1 MSQGP
6 KGKIPDDIPADVRTP
21 SGGPDTTVERYR
33 LLAENMT
40 DIVCQI
46 GPQGEIVFVS
56 PSVRPA
62 LGYNAP
68 DIEGRSVYEYLHA
81 EDRERAEADYLRFSR
96 TGTVESL
103 EYRVLHA
110 NGGYRWMEV
119 RARPVFDREFTAT
132 GVVVAARDI
141 TRHREA
147 AGEME
152 LLQRQADENLGRR
165 LEELTRT
172 IEQLR
177 DEIAQR
183 KAADREQAERLKR
196 QEAIARVMPVVLYSA
211 QLGTPFA
218 AVWMSENVSFV
229 TGFPMEKFINEPG
242 FWMERVHPDDRETVA
257 EYLRLVSTGKIQQ
270 TEYRWMCADGE
281 YHRFLDQVV
290 NVQLSAEN
298 VTEYFGLWMDITGRQ
313 DAKGKVKQF
322 RER

>member
-1 MSQGP
+1 MNG
-6 KGKIPDDIPADVRTP
+6 GREDI
-21 SGGPDTTVERYR
+21 SGNEMMEGGQKHNGGPEALEARYR

-46 GPQGEIVFVS
+46 GSQGEIVFIS

-62 LGYNAP
+62 LGHNAT
-68 DIEGRSVYEYLHA
+68 DIEGKNVYEFLHPD
-81 EDRERAEADYLRFSR
+81 DRERAEADYVRFSR
-96 TGTVESL
+96 TGTIEDL

-119 RARPVFDREFTAT
+119 RARPVFDREFSPT
-132 GVVVAARDI
+132 GVVISARDI
-141 TRHREA
+141 TRQREA

-152 LLQRQADENLGRR
+152 MLRRQADENLGRR

-172 IEQLR
+172 IDQLR

-183 KAADREQAERLKR
+183 KSADREQAERLKR

-218 AVWMSENVSFV
+218 AVWMSENVGFV
-229 TGFPMEKFINEPG
+229 TGFPLERFLNEPG
-242 FWMERVHPDDRETVA
+242 FWMERVHPDDRETV
-257 EYLRLVSTGKIQQ
+257 EDYLKLASTGKILQ

-281 YHRFLDQVV
+281 YHWFLDQVV
-290 NVQLSAEN
+290 NVQLSEEN
-298 VTEYFGLWMDITGRQ
+298 VTEYFGLWMDITGRE
-313 DAKGKVKQF
+313 DINRKVKQAPD
-322 RER
+322 R

>member
-1 MSQGP
+1 MNG
-6 KGKIPDDIPADVRTP
+6 GREDISGNEMMAGGQKHN
-21 SGGPDTTVERYR
+21 GGPEALEARYR

-46 GPQGEIVFVS
+46 GSQGEIVFIS

-62 LGYNAP
+62 LGHNAT
-68 DIEGRSVYEYLHA
+68 DIEGKSVYEFLHPD
-81 EDRERAEADYLRFSR
+81 DRERAEADYVRFSR
-96 TGTVESL
+96 TGTIEDL

-119 RARPVFDREFTAT
+119 RARPVFDREFSPT
-132 GVVVAARDI
+132 GVVISARDI
-141 TRHREA
+141 TRQREA

-152 LLQRQADENLGRR
+152 MLRRQADENLGRR

-172 IEQLR
+172 IDQLR

-183 KAADREQAERLKR
+183 KSADREQAERLKR

-218 AVWMSENVSFV
+218 AVWMSENVGFV
-229 TGFPMEKFINEPG
+229 TGFPLERFLNEPG
-242 FWMERVHPDDRETVA
+242 FWMERVHPDDRETV
-257 EYLRLVSTGKIQQ
+257 EDYLKLASTGKILQ

-281 YHRFLDQVV
+281 YHWFLDQVV
-290 NVQLSAEN
+290 NVQLSEEN
-298 VTEYFGLWMDITGRQ
+298 VTEYFGLWMDITGRE
-313 DAKGKVKQF
+313 DINRKVKQAP
-322 RER
+322 ER